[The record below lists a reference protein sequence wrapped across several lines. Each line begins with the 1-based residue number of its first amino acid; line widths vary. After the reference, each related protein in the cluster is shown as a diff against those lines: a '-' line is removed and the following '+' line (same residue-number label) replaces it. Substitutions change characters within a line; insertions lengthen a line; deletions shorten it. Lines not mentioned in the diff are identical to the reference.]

1 MYNLLDTL
9 SDPVPGWVMLRD
21 QMDIIPAKGLLGAH
35 KDVGNILVLAQQR
48 DVEENLERLA
58 VGGQHNKLR
67 LPAVQSLR
75 RLVSTLKTHLM
86 HVDVWSRLPCK
97 NEPSPLSQK
106 ISIFRV

>member
-35 KDVGNILVLAQQR
+35 KDVGHILVLAQQR

-75 RLVSTLKTHLM
+75 RLVSTLKTYLM
-86 HVDVWSRLPCK
+86 HI
-97 NEPSPLSQK
+97 E
-106 ISIFRV
+106 

>member
-1 MYNLLDTL
+1 MN
-9 SDPVPGWVMLRD
+9 
-21 QMDIIPAKGLLGAH
+21 IIPAKGLLGAH

-75 RLVSTLKTHLM
+75 RLVSTLKTYLM
-86 HVDVWSRLPCK
+86 HLDVWSRLPCIT
-97 NEPSPLSQK
+97 EPSPLSQK

>member
-1 MYNLLDTL
+1 
-9 SDPVPGWVMLRD
+9 MLRD

-75 RLVSTLKTHLM
+75 RLVSALKTYIM
-86 HVDVWSRLPCK
+86 HVDVWSRLPCI
-97 NEPSPLSQK
+97 NDPGPLSQK

>member
-75 RLVSTLKTHLM
+75 RLVSTLKTYLM
-86 HVDVWSRLPCK
+86 HI
-97 NEPSPLSQK
+97 E
-106 ISIFRV
+106 

>member
-1 MYNLLDTL
+1 MN
-9 SDPVPGWVMLRD
+9 
-21 QMDIIPAKGLLGAH
+21 IIPAKGLLGAH
-35 KDVGNILVLAQQR
+35 KDVGHILVLAQQR

-75 RLVSTLKTHLM
+75 RLVSTLKTYLM
-86 HVDVWSRLPCK
+86 HLDVWSRLPCI
-97 NEPSPLSQK
+97 NDPGPLSQK

>member
-1 MYNLLDTL
+1 MSNLLDTL

-35 KDVGNILVLAQQR
+35 KDVGHILVLAQQR

-75 RLVSTLKTHLM
+75 RLVSTLKH
-86 HVDVWSRLPCK
+86 
-97 NEPSPLSQK
+97 
-106 ISIFRV
+106 I

>member
-75 RLVSTLKTHLM
+75 RLVSTLKH
-86 HVDVWSRLPCK
+86 
-97 NEPSPLSQK
+97 
-106 ISIFRV
+106 I

>member
-75 RLVSTLKTHLM
+75 RLVSTLKTFNACRM
-86 HVDVWSRLPCK
+86 
-97 NEPSPLSQK
+97 
-106 ISIFRV
+106 

>member
-1 MYNLLDTL
+1 MSNLLDTL

-75 RLVSTLKTHLM
+75 RLISTLKTYLM
-86 HVDVWSRLPCK
+86 HI
-97 NEPSPLSQK
+97 E
-106 ISIFRV
+106 